1 MRTTL
6 VVFLALAVGCGGGG
20 SGTQNSAANN
30 PGGSNNPPL
39 TAQELLEGCL
49 AGDLQD
55 LSAVIGL
62 LQGMFEGGDAPQPE
76 FNLIAGLLTGTFP
89 WTLDVDEDGTADLT
103 GTLNLSDASGKV
115 LGPAE
120 LAALVT
126 LLGGGTPASLGD
138 FLAALPDGTSVNLT
152 FAFDGL
158 SLLQGSAA
166 GATGDGALSVEIRG
180 GAPVSA
186 SGSGSVE
193 SGDCTFDFTFDD
205 VDVTALLGGG
215 TFGTASVDFELASAG
230 HTLTGSVALDGTDLA
245 QVTASLDGGTPE
257 TYTLDLTT
265 GQLVP

>member
-1 MRTTL
+1 MRTIL
-6 VVFLALAVGCGGGG
+6 VMLLALAVGCGGGG

-30 PGGSNNPPL
+30 PGGNDAPPL
-39 TAQELLEGCL
+39 TAQALLEGCL

-62 LQGMFEGGDAPQPE
+62 LQGMLEGGDAPQPE
-76 FNLIAGLLTGTFP
+76 FNLVAGLLTGTFP

-103 GTLNLSDASGKV
+103 GTLNLSDADGKV

-126 LLGGGTPASLGD
+126 LLGGTPGSLAD

-166 GATGDGALSVEIRG
+166 GATGDGALSLEIRDG
-180 GAPVSA
+180 VPVSA

-205 VDVTALLGGG
+205 VDVAGLLGGG
-215 TFGTASVDFELASAG
+215 AFGTAGVAFELTSAG
-230 HTLTGSVALDGTDLA
+230 HSLTGSVTLDGTDLA
-245 QVTASLDGGTPE
+245 QITASLDGGPPE
-257 TYTLDLTT
+257 TYTLDLVT
-265 GQLVP
+265 GQLVG